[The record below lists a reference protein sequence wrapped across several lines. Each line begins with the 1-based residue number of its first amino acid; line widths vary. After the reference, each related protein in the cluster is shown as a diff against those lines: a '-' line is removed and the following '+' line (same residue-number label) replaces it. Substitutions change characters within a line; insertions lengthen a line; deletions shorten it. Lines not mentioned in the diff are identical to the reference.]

1 MDSRALILYGVS
13 FDQIAGTLST
23 LFGENTVSTLRSNQQ
38 YLPIVISSRERD
50 LEEVFSRTM
59 VSIPGSAQDGGLPV
73 QVPLSS
79 FIRVTQGVDFKTIHA
94 GKNGEYVPV
103 NYTGVEHPD
112 RLVAQI
118 REQTLQSGQY
128 DADFTGSVFTNR
140 DLFLEMAIV
149 LGISLL
155 LLYFILAAQFESL
168 AQPLIVLLEIPID
181 IAAALLM
188 LWVCGNSINV
198 MSVIGMV
205 VACGIV
211 INDSI
216 LKIDIIN
223 QLRKGGMPI
232 LQAIHVA
239 GHRRLRA
246 IVMTSLTTILAM
258 VPLLFSRDMGS
269 ELQAPL
275 SLSIIGG
282 MLVGTPI
289 SLYVIPLIYWF
300 IYSKGDRKEKEAEA
314 AFISGKS
321 IEKATDL

>member
-1 MDSRALILYGVS
+1 M
-13 FDQIAGTLST
+13 
-23 LFGENTVSTLRSNQQ
+23 
-38 YLPIVISSRERD
+38 
-50 LEEVFSRTM
+50 
-59 VSIPGSAQDGGLPV
+59 
-73 QVPLSS
+73 
-79 FIRVTQGVDFKTIHA
+79 DFKTIFA

-103 NYTGVEHPD
+103 NYTDVRHPD
-112 RLVAQI
+112 RLTSRI
-118 REQTLQSGQY
+118 REEVLQSDTY
-128 DADFTGSVFTNR
+128 DVDFSGSTFTNR
-140 DLFLEMAIV
+140 TLFVELMVV
-149 LGISLL
+149 LGLSLL

-168 AQPLIVLLEIPID
+168 TQPLIVLLEIPID
-181 IAAALLM
+181 VAAALLM
-188 LWVCGNSINV
+188 LWICGNSINV

-223 QLRKGGMPI
+223 QLRKEGMPI
-232 LQAIHVA
+232 LQAIHTA

-258 VPLLFSRDMGS
+258 VPLLFSSDMGS

-289 SLYVIPLIYWF
+289 SLFVIPLVYWF
-300 IYSKGDRKEKEAEA
+300 IYRNHEPGKDTA
-314 AFISGKS
+314 ATPSVS
-321 IEKATDL
+321 REHETIEKA

>member
-1 MDSRALILYGVS
+1 M
-13 FDQIAGTLST
+13 
-23 LFGENTVSTLRSNQQ
+23 
-38 YLPIVISSRERD
+38 
-50 LEEVFSRTM
+50 
-59 VSIPGSAQDGGLPV
+59 
-73 QVPLSS
+73 
-79 FIRVTQGVDFKTIHA
+79 
-94 GKNGEYVPV
+94 
-103 NYTGVEHPD
+103 
-112 RLVAQI
+112 
-118 REQTLQSGQY
+118 
-128 DADFTGSVFTNR
+128 
-140 DLFLEMAIV
+140 
-149 LGISLL
+149 
-155 LLYFILAAQFESL
+155 
-168 AQPLIVLLEIPID
+168 IVLLEIPID

-258 VPLLFSRDMGS
+258 VPLLFSSDMGS

-314 AFISGKS
+314 ALISGKS